1 MLISN
6 YIGFVLTHPHCKF
19 QMRVFGK
26 SAWASPAPCFPP
38 QQPGCARPTH
48 RHGQGGPRAA
58 ALGCRFLN
66 TPHPTHGSGA
76 CCFPLCPRDLSASPQ
91 RRGHQGQKQ
100 RPRHHALQRG
110 SHDAVLTRG
119 CPTAVPPFSLTR
131 PPVDTHFSCWPALC
145 LHDVR
150 HPVHASLGQTEET
163 VSVKG

>member
-76 CCFPLCPRDLSASPQ
+76 CCFPLCLRDLSRHHKDVATKGRS
-91 RRGHQGQKQ
+91 RGHGTTRCNVAVTTQCSHGGAPLPSPRSHLPAPRSTHISLAGLLSAFTMLDILYTPLWDKQKK
-100 RPRHHALQRG
+100 R
-110 SHDAVLTRG
+110 
-119 CPTAVPPFSLTR
+119 
-131 PPVDTHFSCWPALC
+131 
-145 LHDVR
+145 
-150 HPVHASLGQTEET
+150 
-163 VSVKG
+163 